1 MVIGIT
7 GGIASGKSTV
17 SSMLKELGA
26 FIIDVDD
33 IGRKVVEKGEKAY
46 NEIVCYF
53 GNDILLPKGD
63 INRKKLGNIVFSS
76 YEKLELL
83 NSITHPEIIRR
94 VMEEVNALAKD
105 GAKIIVI
112 DAAILFE
119 MGLDIY
125 CDSIWLVH
133 VGKETQIKRL
143 MGRDKFTYEE
153 AIHRISSQRS
163 HEERMKYIDVI
174 IDNSQAPEVIKS
186 RISDIWSEI
195 KEGKE

>member
-17 SSMLKELGA
+17 SSILKELGA

-83 NSITHPEIIRR
+83 NSITHPEIVRR

-133 VGKETQIKRL
+133 IGKETQIKRL

-153 AIHRISSQRS
+153 AMHRISSQCS
-163 HEERMKYIDVI
+163 YEERMKYIDVI